1 MSCDSLFQIDMD
13 QPLSRPTR
21 DVQAASKA
29 SSAESPLN
37 NRFLM
42 RPTRE
47 VKPVNNDFLM
57 RPTREVKPVN
67 NDFLMRPM

>member
-1 MSCDSLFQIDMD
+1 MQTDMD

-21 DVQAASKA
+21 DVQAVASKSS

-57 RPTREVKPVN
+57 RP
-67 NDFLMRPM
+67 M

>member
-1 MSCDSLFQIDMD
+1 MRHIQKKVSDNSSVRLLQTDTD

-21 DVQAASKA
+21 DVQAAVASKSS

-57 RPTREVKPVN
+57 RP
-67 NDFLMRPM
+67 M

>member
-1 MSCDSLFQIDMD
+1 MQIDMN

-21 DVQAASKA
+21 DVQAAASK
-29 SSAESPLN
+29 SSSGDSPLN

-57 RPTREVKPVN
+57 RPTRNVKPIN